1 MAEDPN
7 ETARRAFGEGPAMP
21 PAPPAAPAPVAEPQR
36 QARPAG
42 PVPGQQAGALAA
54 WGTRAAAFV
63 LDALFLAGMTFA
75 LLLVIAA
82 AAGTDDRRTLET
94 VAYAVGIPLG
104 FLYAPLL
111 MMRRGKANGQT
122 FGKQMMDIRVVRTG
136 GEPVTF
142 WNAFLRQV
150 FGQQLLIGLTFYVYA
165 FVDYLWPLRDA
176 RNQAL
181 HDKIA
186 STLVIRTKDGGLPQ
200 PPAAVRPA
208 GAADAPAPPPPPSPR
223 RVDEGPAGNWLP
235 PSAGG

>member
-1 MAEDPN
+1 MADDPN
-7 ETARRAFGEGPAMP
+7 ETARRAFGEGPGMP
-21 PAPPAAPAPVAEPQR
+21 PAPPASVAEAEPEVER
-36 QARPAG
+36 EPRPR
-42 PVPGQQAGALAA
+42 PVVPAPGQQAGALAA
-54 WGTRAAAFV
+54 WGTRAAAFI
-63 LDALFLAGMTFA
+63 LDALFLFGITFA
-75 LLLVIAA
+75 LTLAIAA
-82 AAGTDDRRTLET
+82 VAGTDERATVET
-94 VAYAVGIPLG
+94 IVYAVAIPLG

-122 FGKQMMDIRVVRTG
+122 FGKQMMDVRVVRTG

-150 FGQQLLIGLTFYVYA
+150 IGQQLLMGLTLYLYA

-186 STLVIRTKDGGLPQ
+186 STLVVRTKDGGLPQ
-200 PPAAVRPA
+200 PPAA
-208 GAADAPAPPPPPSPR
+208 APVSQAPPPPPPR
-223 RVDEGPAGNWLP
+223 RVDEAPAGHWLP

>member
-1 MAEDPN
+1 MADDPN

-21 PAPPAAPAPVAEPQR
+21 PAPPAPVAEAEREPQP
-36 QARPAG
+36 RPAA

-54 WGTRAAAFV
+54 WGTRAAAFI
-63 LDALFLAGMTFA
+63 LDALFLFGITFA
-75 LLLVIAA
+75 LTLAIAA
-82 AAGTDDRRTLET
+82 VAGTDERATVET
-94 VAYAVGIPLG
+94 IVYAVAIPLG

-111 MMRRGKANGQT
+111 MMRRGTANGQT
-122 FGKQMMDIRVVRTG
+122 FGKQMLDIRVVRTS

-150 FGQQLLIGLTFYVYA
+150 VGQQLLMGLTLYLYA

-186 STLVIRTKDGGLPQ
+186 STLVVRTKDGGLPQ
-200 PPAAVRPA
+200 PPVA
-208 GAADAPAPPPPPSPR
+208 APPSQAPPPSPR

-235 PSAGG
+235 PSGGG